1 MEIELTTEESAA
13 VQAAL
18 RSHLEELRS
27 EIHHTDDR
35 DFKRDLKTTREALA
49 SAVAKLDEAGNH
61 TDLRDERGVSIVRVV
76 SVWWAEDLP
85 L

>member
-1 MEIELTTEESAA
+1 MEIELTAEESAA

-35 DFKRDLKTTREALA
+35 GFKRDLQQTRDSLA
-49 SAVAKLDEAGNH
+49 SAVAKLDEACNE
-61 TDLRDERGVSIVRVV
+61 TELRDENGVSIVRVV
-76 SVWWAEDLP
+76 SVWLAAD
-85 L
+85 